1 MQVKFTNITNFN
13 IFYDAIKGAKL
24 PIKTSYNLAKLARAI
39 EEEVQFYREKFREL
53 IFEYAELDENGSPIF
68 LEGGEGVRLKT
79 GSEEEC
85 GRKINELQ
93 NMEVELPDIKFSF
106 DEFEGVELTLDQMQ
120 AALSFF
126 E

>member
-13 IFYDAIKGAKL
+13 TFYDAIKGAKL